1 MWSDVSQIVERRS
14 CSLAL
19 ADLWKSIKCAHHLLH
34 LQEIYQCPVKEQRR
48 HSKKSPGPVRTSCPL
63 PAEANRRAHWSP
75 EKSDTRKEGC
85 ERDKQNRLAGGGNR
99 SRKVRPGQHA
109 VIYAMG
115 VTWEDNVWF
124 EVVEDGRRSRSG
136 GQTSEVTVYQIH
148 GFTGKTLPFAVTVID
163 TPGYGNT
170 RGTERDVATRSGL
183 LELIQPEA
191 GVCEI
196 NAVGLVLKAS
206 DNRLSGRL
214 RYVLDSVAS
223 LLDEDLRNDVLL
235 VTHSDGGPP
244 DNVVKALEESRLDCV
259 RNHASLPL
267 YFLFNNRQN
276 TRKTMQYRIILRLAM
291 GPHGGTNRS
300 DLRCPDTRRTTKA
313 LQEHVTKAQ
322 LMSIQKGD
330 SQIRE

>member
-1 MWSDVSQIVERRS
+1 M
-14 CSLAL
+14 
-19 ADLWKSIKCAHHLLH
+19 
-34 LQEIYQCPVKEQRR
+34 
-48 HSKKSPGPVRTSCPL
+48 RTRQTKPETG
-63 PAEANRRAHWSP
+63 A
-75 EKSDTRKEGC
+75 EKSALVNT
-85 ERDKQNRLAGGGNR
+85 L
-99 SRKVRPGQHA
+99 

-124 EVVEDGRRSRSG
+124 EVGEDGRRSRSG

-163 TPGYGNT
+163 TPGYGNS
-170 RGTERDVATRSGL
+170 RGAERDVAPRSSL

-214 RYVLDSVAS
+214 RYVFDSVAS
-223 LLDEDLRNDVLL
+223 LLDEDFRNAVLL

-276 TRKTMQYRIILRLAM
+276 TRKTMQYRIILRLAW
-291 GPHGGTNRS
+291 
-300 DLRCPDTRRTTKA
+300 DLTV
-313 LQEHVTKAQ
+313 E
-322 LMSIQKGD
+322 
-330 SQIRE
+330 QIGRILDVLTHTEPRKLCM